1 MAGVKITDTTFR
13 DSHQSLLAT
22 RMRMRDMVPIIE
34 QMDEVGFFSL
44 EVWGGATFDS
54 CIRYLNEDPW
64 ERLRIFKKHMKNTP
78 PQMLLRGQNLV
89 GYKHYSDDIVEKF
102 VEKSVKNGIDIFRVF
117 DALNDIRNMEVS
129 IKTAKREGAH
139 VQGTVCYTI
148 SPVHTIDVFV
158 EMAKRLE
165 ELECDSFCIKD
176 MAGLIS
182 PKDAYDLV
190 KALKKEIS
198 IPINLHSHCTS
209 GMAPI
214 SYYAACEAG
223 VDIIDTAMSPFSWG
237 ASQPPTE
244 TIIEALK
251 GTPYDTGINI
261 ESLKESTA
269 FFKVIK
275 KKYEGIIDP
284 ISQTIDTD
292 VLLYQIPGGML
303 SNLVSQLK
311 EQNALDKYDDVL
323 KETPLVKE
331 DLGHPPLVTPSSQ
344 IVGIQAVM
352 NVLLGERYKNISKE
366 VRDYVKGLYGKPP
379 GPIKKEIVA
388 KIIGD
393 EEPITARPA
402 DLIEPQYELM
412 REEAKK
418 LGIIKE
424 EDILTYA
431 LFPAIAP
438 KFLKGELKEEA
449 LLSPAGE
456 VEAVPE
462 SAIPTEF
469 KVEVDGE
476 EFAVKVEP
484 TGGFIEIG
492 EVKAQ
497 KEAPQNVEG
506 GVTAPMQGMVLKIK
520 VKVDQAVKKGEAV
533 AVLEAM
539 KMQNDIVAKV
549 NGVVREI
556 FTAEG
561 ATVNKGAVLMV
572 IK

>member
-1 MAGVKITDTTFR
+1 
-13 DSHQSLLAT
+13 
-22 RMRMRDMVPIIE
+22 MRDMVPIIE
-34 QMDEVGFFSL
+34 QMDAVGFFSL

-78 PQMLLRGQNLV
+78 AQMLLRGQNLV

-102 VEKSVKNGIDIFRVF
+102 VEKSVKNGVDIFRIF

-148 SPVHTIDVFV
+148 SPVHTIDTFV

-182 PKDAYDLV
+182 PKNAYDLV
-190 KALKKEIS
+190 KALKEEIS
-198 IPINLHSHCTS
+198 IPVNLHSHCTS

-244 TIIEALK
+244 TLIEALR
-251 GTPYDTGINI
+251 GTPYDTGIDLK
-261 ESLKESTA
+261 SLKEATT
-269 FFKVIK
+269 FFKDVK
-275 KKYEGIIDP
+275 RKYEGIIDS
-284 ISQTIDTD
+284 ISETIDTD

-311 EQNALDKYDDVL
+311 EQNALDRYDDVL

-352 NVLLGERYKNISKE
+352 NVLLGERYKNVTKE

-379 GPIKKEIVA
+379 GPIKKEIIA
-388 KIIGD
+388 KIIGSD
-393 EEPITARPA
+393 EPITVRPA
-402 DLIEPQYELM
+402 DNIEPQYELM
-412 REEAKK
+412 RKEAKK
-418 LGIIKE
+418 LGIIKS

-438 KFLKGELKEEA
+438 KFLKGELKEEP
-449 LLSPAGE
+449 LTPPAGGA
-456 VEAVPE
+456 EAVPE

-476 EFAVKVEP
+476 EFSVKVEP
-484 TGGFIEIG
+484 TGGFVKIG
-492 EVKAQ
+492 EGEAQ
-497 KEAPQNVEG
+497 EETPQNVEG
-506 GVTAPMQGMVLKIK
+506 GVKAPMQGMVLKIK
-520 VKVDQAVKKGEAV
+520 VKVDQAVKKGDVV

-539 KMQNDIVAKV
+539 KMQNDMHAPTD
-549 NGVVREI
+549 GVIKEI